1 MKTSQS
7 IFYVLFLV
15 ILFLTLKVLFI
26 FSQTADLKVLLF
38 PISTLIEWMTG
49 SAFHFSDDKGF
60 YFEQLNVT
68 INKSCSGFNFFLLS
82 FLLLSFLTLKNCTL
96 HRSKILFLLVSF
108 FSAYLI
114 TILANTSRIYCSI
127 VLQNKL
133 HTLLKLDVSIIH
145 ESIGIVNNLC
155 FLITTFYLFE
165 KIIIKHSTYEKL
177 AIS

>member
-7 IFYVLFLV
+7 IIYALFLV
-15 ILFLTLKVLFI
+15 ILFLILKVLFI
-26 FSQTADLKVLLF
+26 YCQTTDLKVLLF

-49 SAFHFSDDKGF
+49 SAFHYGYDKVF
-60 YFEQLNVT
+60 YFEQLHIT

-127 VLQNKL
+127 VLQKKL

-145 ESIGIVNNLC
+145 ESIGIVNNLF

-165 KIIIKHSTYEKL
+165 KIIIKHSTHEKL
-177 AIS
+177 SIS